1 MNEVLGFRESMREA
15 DIKSK
20 LDKTEKGYWDNL
32 SVNEKREYIE
42 LYKQDKDKC
51 ISAITSKVK
60 EIDPMHE
67 NAFVKANND
76 KLNKFFKTQGINE
89 PTDTTKKAFNKQ
101 RIDAN
106 FDNFYHAF
114 GQMTFNMEKQ
124 AKYNYYMS
132 QQKQKFIQIAQN
144 DKLIKQ
150 QNEILYQNDRIIEL
164 LEKIVNK

>member
-150 QNEILYQNDRIIEL
+150 QNEILFQNDRIIEL
-164 LEKIVNK
+164 LEKIANK